1 MDHLPLVH
9 RAWVHL
15 ADESSPT
22 ALAGPVIQS
31 GTLGAM
37 IRWMHDQPETDRIR
51 FVVGIQHMRSPVTY
65 RDLEVMATRS
75 GVLGNDLHQRSA
87 MG

>member
-15 ADESSPT
+15 ADESDPK
-22 ALAGPVIQS
+22 ALVGPVIQS

-37 IRWMHDQPETDRIR
+37 IRWMHEQPETDRTR
-51 FVVGIQHMRSPVTY
+51 FVVGIQNQPMPVTY
-65 RDLEVMATRS
+65 RDIEVMAART
-75 GVLGNDLHQRSA
+75 GTLGNDLHKRPLN
-87 MG
+87 

>member
-15 ADESSPT
+15 ADETNPKV
-22 ALAGPVIQS
+22 LAGPVVRS

-37 IRWMHDQPETDRIR
+37 IRWMHEQPERERTR
-51 FVVGIQHMRSPVTY
+51 FVVGIQNQPAPVTY
-65 RDLEVMATRS
+65 RDLEVMAART
-75 GVLGNDLHQRSA
+75 GTMGNTLHERQ
-87 MG
+87 MPG